1 MIAPLIVSIGRLT
14 DEPAGA
20 NPYVRALTVLVALTM
35 AGLHLVQTA
44 YFVLPSD
51 QIKNL
56 HLGLALVLVF
66 LIGFE
71 NARPSGLLRY
81 GYLILAAAA
90 LGPMIYIHL
99 EYTALVTER
108 IFGGNAIDVVVAT
121 ALVGLALVAAYQN
134 WGLLFTALP
143 IMALLYAYFG
153 YLLPGDLLFH
163 AGIGYRRLMAYASI
177 PYFQGMLGS
186 LTDLS
191 ASLIIIFML
200 FVGLLKSTGGMD
212 LVMIAGQALSGRSRS
227 GPARLAIVSSG
238 LMGMISGSTVA
249 NVAST
254 GAITIKLMKRFGF
267 RAEQAGAIEAV
278 ASTGGQFAPPIM
290 GLTAFLIVG
299 MTGIPYTEIM
309 LAAVFPAIIYYAYLL
324 VAVEIQVRSE
334 NIGDGANTAPPIH
347 DPALDMPLGEAIRK
361 YGHLVLGVLVLV
373 VLLVTKLPA
382 AHSALIAIGTIMA
395 TETLKQLWL
404 NRRAPLAGLKA
415 ALVVILRGLDGGA
428 RSGAQLAIVIATIGI
443 LVDILVV
450 TGFAQKLSY
459 IMLSVAGD
467 SLGLLLVMSAV
478 ACIVFGLGMPTP
490 AAYILV
496 ALLGVPALVRYG
508 VPELAAHMFVFYFA
522 NMSAITPPIAVA
534 ALVAAKIADA
544 DYMKTSFAA
553 LRLGLP
559 GFILPFLFVNSPGI
573 LGLEGGIGRQLLEFA
588 TALIGVVALTIVIS
602 GFIDRRIAL
611 WQRGVLL
618 GGVAALLYPS
628 DVASLAGLSA
638 IAVGVAPNLFA
649 SSFFQSLTNRA
660 SLKRKDR

>member
-1 MIAPLIVSIGRLT
+1 MIPRLIASIGRLT
-14 DEPAGA
+14 DEPASA
-20 NPYVRALTVLVALTM
+20 NAYVRALTVVVALTM

-51 QIKNL
+51 QIKSL

-71 NARPSGLLRY
+71 NARPHGLLRY
-81 GYLILAAAA
+81 GYLLLAAAA
-90 LGPMIYIHL
+90 LVPMIYIHV

-108 IFGGNAIDVVVAT
+108 IFGGNAIDVVIAT
-121 ALVGLALVAAYQN
+121 ALLLLAVVAAYQN

-143 IMALLYAYFG
+143 ILALLYAYFG
-153 YLLPGDLLFH
+153 FLLPGDLLFH

-334 NIGDGANTAPPIH
+334 NIGEGRTATPEY
-347 DPALDMPLGEAIRK
+347 DPRLDMPLGEAIRK

-404 NRRAPLAGLKA
+404 NRRSPLAGLKA

-428 RSGAQLAIVIATIGI
+428 RSGAQLAIVIATIGV

-459 IMLSVAGD
+459 IILSVAGD
-467 SLGLLLVMSAV
+467 SLGLLLIMSAV

-544 DYMKTSFAA
+544 DYIKTSFAA

-559 GFILPFLFVNSPGI
+559 GLILPFLFVNSPGI

-618 GGVAALLYPS
+618 AGVAALLYPS
-628 DVASLAGLSA
+628 DVASLAGLSC
-638 IAVGVAPNLFA
+638 IALGVAPNLFA